1 MAENRFLAGVGRAL
15 LFDGNN
21 LIGVAKTLTEST
33 FNFSISN
40 EEIRG
45 GQGNAL
51 FGKYF
56 HDSNLGITL
65 VDAMFKLEYLAA
77 NLGVDINM
85 GGLSIYESPSA
96 GEVVG
101 AGGVI
106 TLTNT
111 PTLMNGSLLAWYKK
125 PSDANWSIATIA
137 QSGSSYTITIPD
149 GVAGDAYCIKYFY
162 QNENARSII
171 INTQYVPKTLHLVI
185 MNDLFSGDSADIGS
199 ATRYGRIITDIPSFQ
214 LDGNQDLNLTAT
226 SAATIS
232 LTGNALGVNSDI
244 SCEEAPYYGT
254 MTEEIFGSSWVDNVI
269 ALAIENSAELNVLG
283 AAIPIVSVMDMT
295 GNVIGKLLKDGT
307 IVNEKGAVIGKPLSN
322 GAVANLNNRVVGVL
336 RPWGLVADLTGNVI
350 GGIVPD
356 GSVMDAANNVIG
368 MVKPNGLVVNSTND
382 LIGGTIPQGVAVAP
396 GCQLTGKIMQ
406 NGEVRDSYN
415 QMVGKTLIDGS
426 VINNDGTD
434 IGGAI
439 QLGLVINEKGNP
451 IGFINS
457 EGKAVGPQ
465 GAVIG
470 CVSIRTDL

>member
-125 PSDANWSIATIA
+125 PADANWSVATIT
-137 QSGSSYTITIPD
+137 QSGSSYTITIPN

-162 QNENARSII
+162 QNENSRSII

-269 ALAIENSAELNVLG
+269 ALAIENSDMDLSQGETETLLVRTVFGGSVASQRKDNSNFTFAVESGTSATVSEAGVVTASSSATGDTIISVTLTDKNSIV
-283 AAIPIVSVMDMT
+283 AYATVSVS
-295 GNVIGKLLKDGT
+295 
-307 IVNEKGAVIGKPLSN
+307 A
-322 GAVANLNNRVVGVL
+322 
-336 RPWGLVADLTGNVI
+336 
-350 GGIVPD
+350 
-356 GSVMDAANNVIG
+356 
-368 MVKPNGLVVNSTND
+368 
-382 LIGGTIPQGVAVAP
+382 
-396 GCQLTGKIMQ
+396 
-406 NGEVRDSYN
+406 
-415 QMVGKTLIDGS
+415 
-426 VINNDGTD
+426 
-434 IGGAI
+434 
-439 QLGLVINEKGNP
+439 
-451 IGFINS
+451 
-457 EGKAVGPQ
+457 
-465 GAVIG
+465 
-470 CVSIRTDL
+470 

>member
-106 TLTNT
+106 TLTNA

-125 PSDANWSIATIA
+125 PSDANWSIATIT
-137 QSGSSYTITIPD
+137 QSGSSYTITIPN

-185 MNDLFSGDSADIGS
+185 MNDLFSGDSADVGS

-269 ALAIENSAELNVLG
+269 ALAIENSDMDLSQGETETLLVRTVFGGFVASQRKDNSNFTFAVESGTSATVSTNGVVTASSSATGDTIISVTLTDKNSIV
-283 AAIPIVSVMDMT
+283 AYATVSVS
-295 GNVIGKLLKDGT
+295 
-307 IVNEKGAVIGKPLSN
+307 A
-322 GAVANLNNRVVGVL
+322 
-336 RPWGLVADLTGNVI
+336 
-350 GGIVPD
+350 
-356 GSVMDAANNVIG
+356 
-368 MVKPNGLVVNSTND
+368 
-382 LIGGTIPQGVAVAP
+382 
-396 GCQLTGKIMQ
+396 
-406 NGEVRDSYN
+406 
-415 QMVGKTLIDGS
+415 
-426 VINNDGTD
+426 
-434 IGGAI
+434 
-439 QLGLVINEKGNP
+439 
-451 IGFINS
+451 
-457 EGKAVGPQ
+457 
-465 GAVIG
+465 
-470 CVSIRTDL
+470 

>member
-125 PSDANWSIATIA
+125 PADANWSIATIT
-137 QSGSSYTITIPD
+137 QSGSSYTVTIPN
-149 GVAGDAYCIKYFY
+149 GATGDTYCIKYFY

-269 ALAIENSAELNVLG
+269 ALAIENSDMDLSQGETETLLVRTVFGGSVASQRKDNSKFTFAVESGTSATVSEDGVVTASSSATGDTIISVTLTDKSSIV
-283 AAIPIVSVMDMT
+283 AYATVSVS
-295 GNVIGKLLKDGT
+295 
-307 IVNEKGAVIGKPLSN
+307 A
-322 GAVANLNNRVVGVL
+322 
-336 RPWGLVADLTGNVI
+336 
-350 GGIVPD
+350 
-356 GSVMDAANNVIG
+356 
-368 MVKPNGLVVNSTND
+368 
-382 LIGGTIPQGVAVAP
+382 
-396 GCQLTGKIMQ
+396 
-406 NGEVRDSYN
+406 
-415 QMVGKTLIDGS
+415 
-426 VINNDGTD
+426 
-434 IGGAI
+434 
-439 QLGLVINEKGNP
+439 
-451 IGFINS
+451 
-457 EGKAVGPQ
+457 
-465 GAVIG
+465 
-470 CVSIRTDL
+470 

>member
-125 PSDANWSIATIA
+125 PADANWSVATIT
-137 QSGSSYTITIPD
+137 QSGSSYTIAIPN
-149 GVAGDAYCIKYFY
+149 GIAGDAYCIKYFY

-269 ALAIENSAELNVLG
+269 ALAIENSDMDLSQGETETLLVRAVFGGSVSSQRKDNSNFTFAVESGTSATVSEAGVVTASSSATGDTIISVTLTDKNSIV
-283 AAIPIVSVMDMT
+283 AYATVSVS
-295 GNVIGKLLKDGT
+295 
-307 IVNEKGAVIGKPLSN
+307 A
-322 GAVANLNNRVVGVL
+322 
-336 RPWGLVADLTGNVI
+336 
-350 GGIVPD
+350 
-356 GSVMDAANNVIG
+356 
-368 MVKPNGLVVNSTND
+368 
-382 LIGGTIPQGVAVAP
+382 
-396 GCQLTGKIMQ
+396 
-406 NGEVRDSYN
+406 
-415 QMVGKTLIDGS
+415 
-426 VINNDGTD
+426 
-434 IGGAI
+434 
-439 QLGLVINEKGNP
+439 
-451 IGFINS
+451 
-457 EGKAVGPQ
+457 
-465 GAVIG
+465 
-470 CVSIRTDL
+470 